1 MNVSD
6 ESKVIWIVS
15 VGVWN
20 GKVLD
25 VQIKVIEKN
34 LFIGSTSNGDG
45 TADVCLYPSKEEYEK
60 CGYDK
65 QKVLEMIKKSSW
77 HEADILRHVFGVTTL
92 RYPSPMAKIT
102 ASHTGKQVEHSEKAG

>member
-1 MNVSD
+1 MNVND

-102 ASHTGKQVEHSEKAG
+102 ASHTGKQVEHSETAG